1 MFESDELVVEIEVG
15 KLMCEVVCL
24 RAIRSMQFLRN
35 VGDEF
40 IYA

>member
-1 MFESDELVVEIEVG
+1 MFESELVIEIEVG
-15 KLMCEVVCL
+15 KLMCEVVWL

-40 IYA
+40 ILT